1 MIFYKAIFYGVSCV
15 LLHSI
20 SAKNKIKFL
29 IFTGKN
35 GMSDKGLVSGI
46 YKEHTKF
53 IINKTSNLIK
63 K

>member
-1 MIFYKAIFYGVSCV
+1 MVSVVFCFIV
-15 LLHSI
+15 YQQ
-20 SAKNKIKFL
+20 KIKFL

-35 GMSDKGLVSGI
+35 GMSDKGLISEI
-46 YKEHTKF
+46 YKEHIQF